1 MAPSRSLLDALRSRL
16 LALLCRP
23 RARCAEC
30 FRSDHRRILRPSLS
44 AVCRWVLVQL
54 SPLRLYPFQR
64 TVDLRLEVMRVRW
77 RFSLRAWLGC
87 WGGRGG
93 FGFWWGAVC
102 GEDGV
107 VVLRLAIVEKWA
119 PQLWGRSRIEMRELR
134 IRRDPQVPA
143 SQSITSRT
151 SSDRGGDG
159 EWGQAKE

>member
-1 MAPSRSLLDALRSRL
+1 
-16 LALLCRP
+16 
-23 RARCAEC
+23 
-30 FRSDHRRILRPSLS
+30 
-44 AVCRWVLVQL
+44 
-54 SPLRLYPFQR
+54 
-64 TVDLRLEVMRVRW
+64 VRW